1 MIRLYTFFV
10 LFFLLLAPV
19 CVVAKPALRTLMS
32 VKQSDGSALMVYQT
46 GDERFHYYCTADGM
60 PLVREANGDF
70 SYAVVSGDELVS
82 SRLRAH
88 DKGMR
93 TTEELRLLA
102 ANTYAG
108 IDGALRRIS
117 LQRRAKSTKSAP
129 GMIDGN
135 ISQSIKPVGDINVPV
150 LLVQYKDV
158 KFTYTKDDIN
168 NLHTCMELEKEGFIY
183 TLPAKGCYVAPKNVE
198 LLREENLKKIEE
210 HIEQIAKL
218 AASCNLSRDD
228 IIEMITFGMEEQ
240 E

>member
-19 CVVAKPALRTLMS
+19 SVVAKPALRTLMS

-46 GDERFHYYCTADGM
+46 GDERFHYYCTADGV

-117 LQRRAKSTKSAP
+117 LQ
-129 GMIDGN
+129 
-135 ISQSIKPVGDINVPV
+135 
-150 LLVQYKDV
+150 
-158 KFTYTKDDIN
+158 
-168 NLHTCMELEKEGFIY
+168 KE
-183 TLPAKGCYVAPKNVE
+183 C
-198 LLREENLKKIEE
+198 
-210 HIEQIAKL
+210 
-218 AASCNLSRDD
+218 S
-228 IIEMITFGMEEQ
+228 
-240 E
+240 